1 MDAAAV
7 NKIAFDTVPF
17 ASVLGVHVTEV
28 EPERAEAALEFTPER
43 LNHVGTMHAVA
54 QFGLGELASGG
65 LVVAAF
71 SDLQQAGYMPI
82 VASVSVSYLR
92 PARTDLRGAAEL
104 SLAEQERVRTEVR
117 NGVQS
122 RFTIPVQIVDTSGN
136 ITTELKVE
144 WVLLQ
149 PRAQ

>member
-7 NKIAFDTVPF
+7 DKIAFDTVPF
-17 ASVLGVHVTEV
+17 ARVVGVHVTKV
-28 EPERAEAALEFTPER
+28 EPERAEAVLELTPER

-71 SDLQQAGYMPI
+71 SDLQQDGYMPL
-82 VASVSVSYLR
+82 VASVTVSYLR
-92 PARTDLRGAAEL
+92 PARTDLRGVAEL
-104 SLAEQERVRTEVR
+104 SLAEQERVRSEVR
-117 NGVQS
+117 SGIQS
-122 RFTIPVQIVDTSGN
+122 RFTLPVQIIDTHGAVVS
-136 ITTELKVE
+136 EFKVE

-149 PRAQ
+149 PRA